1 MMVFS
6 GCTKNDIVELK
17 NNSITAT
24 IEGQDLS
31 TRVSIADDNIITWV
45 SGDQISAFV
54 GSTAYTY
61 ANTSGDNFNSGTPV
75 PENAEVAVVAY
86 PSADSSFEEDV
97 LTVTVPSTIDASL
110 NASKTIVPMIGSWND
125 GNVAFRHLA
134 GILRVNLKDLPDGY
148 NKMVVT
154 ASEPIAGAFT
164 ADVTAQTPV
173 MEASASATNSITV
186 SFAASATADNDR
198 TLYLPLPVG
207 IYESI
212 SVAVSDGTETK
223 QLTNWSNKTVER
235 AKIYTANATYVEANN
250 IEGVN
255 TALNQISDNNKNA
268 HVVVDDEISG
278 ENIISVPDVT
288 GSSVTLD
295 LQDVAEGASITVNSN
310 EPASSAPADQ
320 TIDINIDDSNS
331 TALTI
336 DAPTATVT
344 VGKGKFSTIT
354 ATTAQNTLI
363 IGEDVT
369 VGTLTIE
376 DGNVV
381 IEKGASVGI
390 IDNQNSKSITYVIN
404 SLFEIGD
411 VPNYAT
417 AIEIKLTEDINNFDI
432 YVLSSGKEIT
442 LNGNGHTLTSSAG
455 RAINVSGTEKATIK
469 NLTINASGERAI
481 NIIQNS
487 KEVII
492 DNVTATAANYTV
504 NVASSAPG
512 AKVTINNSTLNG
524 LNVVNVASEGADV
537 TVTNSIINCNDNNTT
552 LGESYAALCL
562 NKDAI
567 NGKITAKDCTI
578 NVTEGS
584 DSQKAKNGADG
595 GDVTIDGS
603 DDDVS
608 VMVAAITYEGSN
620 YYHAFETLDEAF
632 DFAKSTPNEKISL
645 IRDIELNEEWTPV
658 GTADEPFSGHFD
670 GNNKTISNLII
681 NSGNYA
687 GLFGYVSDGA
697 TIENVTLKDV
707 GVSGGQRIAALI
719 GKITGDAVVSN
730 CTVSG
735 SVTGSDSNTGGIIG
749 EIVTGTVQ
757 LTDLTNNATVTN
769 TKDSNS
775 RAGGIVGQVTTD
787 ANVTLN
793 NCTNTGDITTKNGYA
808 GGIVS
813 AYQSGTLAI
822 CNCTNSGELTG
833 NYKGNMLGWYTSVR
847 SISISTE
854 ANEFDINAIGCVDIA
869 ISSKMSLYG
878 KNYFVNR
885 MADLKDVTQTAQTF
899 SEIFAEGKI
908 GESPKELWDKL
919 IAFYNHAAETNAN
932 FAGYPK
938 TYWAMFNHTAG
949 YPSDGAWNTYFN
961 SYNANVAESQKLTE
975 EDFSSAS
982 WREKIVYL
990 APEE

>member
-1 MMVFS
+1 MVFS

-31 TRVSIADDNIITWV
+31 TRVSIADDNTITWV

-61 ANTSGDNFNSGTPV
+61 ENTSGDNFNSGTPV
-75 PENAEVAVVAY
+75 PDNAEVAVVAY
-86 PSADSSFEEDV
+86 PSAGSSFAEDV
-97 LTVTVPSTIDASL
+97 LTVTVPSTIDATS

-134 GILRVNLKDLPDGY
+134 GILRVKLNDIPVGY
-148 NKMVVT
+148 DKMVVT

-164 ADVTAQTPV
+164 ADVAAQTPV

-207 IYESI
+207 SYESI
-212 SVAVSDGTETK
+212 SVAVSNGTATK

-235 AKIYTANATYVEANN
+235 AKIYTANATYVEAISVDAAND
-250 IEGVN
+250 
-255 TALNQISDNNKNA
+255 ALGDVTEDNKNA
-268 HVVVDDEISG
+268 HVVVSNQVSGSNNEIT
-278 ENIISVPDVT
+278 VPDVT

-295 LQDVAEGASITVNSN
+295 LQNVAEGASITVNSN
-310 EPASSAPADQ
+310 ESASSAPADQ
-320 TIDINIDDSNS
+320 TIDINIDNSNS

-344 VGKGKFSTIT
+344 IGKGKFSTIT

-363 IGEDVT
+363 IGEGVT

-381 IEKGASVGI
+381 IDGGTVGS

-404 SLFEIGD
+404 SLSEE
-411 VPNYAT
+411 VPEYAT
-417 AIEIKLTEDINNFDI
+417 AIEIKLTEDINTSEI
-432 YVLSSGKEIT
+432 YVLSGTKDIT

-455 RAINVSGTEKATIK
+455 RAINVSSAEKATIK

-492 DNVTATAANYTV
+492 DNVTATAKNYTV

-537 TVTNSIINCNDNNTT
+537 AVTNSTINCNDNDTT
-552 LGESYAALCL
+552 KGESYAALCL

-567 NGKITAKDCTI
+567 NGKITATDCTI

-584 DSQKAKNGADG
+584 DSQKARNGADG
-595 GDVTIDGS
+595 GNVTIDGS
-603 DDDVS
+603 ADDVS

-620 YYHAFETLDEAF
+620 YYYDFETLDEAF
-632 DFAKSTPNEKISL
+632 DFAKSSPDEKISL
-645 IRDIELNEEWTPV
+645 IRDIELNEEWTPI

-697 TIENVTLKDV
+697 TIENVTLEDV
-707 GVSGGQRIAALI
+707 SVSGGERMAALI
-719 GKITGDAVVSN
+719 GKITGNAVVSN

-769 TKDSNS
+769 TKTSNS

-793 NCTNTGDITTKNGYA
+793 NCTNTGDITTQNGYA

-833 NYKGNMLGWYTSVR
+833 KYTGNMLGWYTSIR

-854 ANEFDINAIGCVDIA
+854 ANQFDINAIGCVDIA

-885 MADLKDVTQTAQTF
+885 MADLTGVTQTAQTF

-908 GESPKELWDKL
+908 GESPKALWDKL

-961 SYNANVAESQKLTE
+961 SYNASVGEDQKLTQE
-975 EDFSSAS
+975 EFSSAS

>member
-31 TRVSIADDNIITWV
+31 TRVSIADGNTITWV

-54 GSTAYTY
+54 GSTPYTY
-61 ANTSGDNFNSGTPV
+61 DNISGDNFSSDDPV
-75 PENAEVAVVAY
+75 PDNAEVAVVAY
-86 PSADSSFEEDV
+86 PSAGSSFEEDV
-97 LTVTVPSTIDASL
+97 LTVTVPSTIDATS

-134 GILRVNLKDLPDGY
+134 GILRVNLNDIPVGY
-148 NKMVVT
+148 DKMVVT

-186 SFAASATADNDR
+186 SFAASATVDNDR

-207 IYESI
+207 SYESI
-212 SVAVSDGTETK
+212 SVAVSNGTATK

-250 IEGVN
+250 IAGVN
-255 TALNQISDNNKNA
+255 TALSQVTNENKNA

-295 LQDVAEGASITVNSN
+295 LQDVADGASITVNSN
-310 EPASSAPADQ
+310 ESASSAPADQ
-320 TIDINIDDSNS
+320 TIDINIDNSNS

-344 VGKGKFSTIT
+344 IGKGKFSTIT

-363 IGEDVT
+363 IGEGVT

-381 IEKGASVGI
+381 IDGGTVGSI
-390 IDNQNSKSITYVIN
+390 ENQNSKSITYVIN
-404 SLFEIGD
+404 SLSEIGE

-417 AIEIKLTEDINNFDI
+417 AIEIKLTEDINTSEI

-487 KEVII
+487 KEVTI

-512 AKVTINNSTLNG
+512 AEVTINNSTLDG
-524 LNVVNVASEGADV
+524 LNVVNVASEGAVV
-537 TVTNSIINCNDNNTT
+537 TVTNSTINCNDNNTT
-552 LGESYAALCL
+552 EGESYAALCL
-562 NKDAI
+562 NKEAI
-567 NGKITAKDCTI
+567 NGKITAAYCTI
-578 NVTEGS
+578 NVTDGS
-584 DSQKAKNGADG
+584 DSQKARNGADG
-595 GDVTIDGS
+595 GNVTIDGS
-603 DDDVS
+603 ADDVS

-620 YYHAFETLDEAF
+620 YYHSFETLVDAF
-632 DFAKSTPNEKISL
+632 DYAKSSSNAKISL
-645 IRDIELNEEWTPV
+645 IRDIELNGEWTPV

-670 GNNKTISNLII
+670 GNNKTISNLTI

-687 GLFGYVSDGA
+687 GLFGYVSGGA
-697 TIENVTLKDV
+697 TIEKVTLEDV
-707 GVSGGQRIAALI
+707 DVSGGERMAALI
-719 GKITGDAVVSN
+719 GKITGNAVVSN

-757 LTDLTNNATVTN
+757 LTELTNNATVTN
-769 TKDSNS
+769 TKTSNS
-775 RAGGIVGQVTTD
+775 RAGGIVGQVTTG

-793 NCTNTGDITTKNGYA
+793 NCINTGDITTVDGYA

-822 CNCTNSGELTG
+822 YNCTNSGELTG
-833 NYKGNMLGWYTSVR
+833 YYTGNMLGWYTSIR

-854 ANEFDINAIGCVDIA
+854 ANVFDINAIGCVDIA

-885 MADLKDVTQTAQTF
+885 MADLTGVTQTAQTF
-899 SEIFAEGKI
+899 SDIFAEGKI
-908 GESPKELWDKL
+908 GESPKALWDKL

-961 SYNANVAESQKLTE
+961 SYNANVGEDQKLTQE
-975 EDFSSAS
+975 EFSSAS